1 MFASSLNFN
10 FSPWMT
16 VLVGFLSVMVADI
29 VWVLYIRWSTQG
41 RMVRAGVVSA
51 LLVFNGW
58 VGLLTLLGNPYFAIP
73 AEMMGAFC
81 GTCIAIRI
89 DRGKPPDRKT

>member
-1 MFASSLNFN
+1 MKGFAMFASAVSFN
-10 FSPWMT
+10 LTPWMT
-16 VLVGFLSVMVADI
+16 VLLGFLSILVADI

-58 VGLLTLLGNPYFAIP
+58 VGLLALLGDPHYAIP
-73 AEMMGAFC
+73 AEMAGAFC
-81 GTCIAIRI
+81 GTCIAIRL
-89 DRGKPPDRKT
+89 DRK